1 MPTCVFKKCKNHSR
15 KRNKSDGI
23 SYFHFPQNEVHRE
36 RWRKIVAQERGEEFF
51 KANDANVVC
60 SDHFAESDKYIT
72 SKGLRRIKKSAIPH
86 IEINQEQINKLGK
99 RHISSSSTSLNQQEP
114 NVEIMSD
121 EEGESETKK
130 ARTEVPSPTSTSPH
144 LATVI
149 IVSEELQYETETA
162 LGMETTQNISFRLP
176 MGDGN
181 VVMEQA
187 QKEPDQVAVLEN
199 VLQCITPAVSPSTS
213 IGSAFDSPHKS
224 NMRKDLIKCRQLIL
238 KKNKQINT
246 LQKKVAR
253 MKKKMASMKT
263 AMTVLRKQKDVETD
277 LSRLCVCKYDV

>member
-1 MPTCVFKKCKNHSR
+1 
-15 KRNKSDGI
+15 
-23 SYFHFPQNEVHRE
+23 
-36 RWRKIVAQERGEEFF
+36 
-51 KANDANVVC
+51 
-60 SDHFAESDKYIT
+60 
-72 SKGLRRIKKSAIPH
+72 
-86 IEINQEQINKLGK
+86 
-99 RHISSSSTSLNQQEP
+99 
-114 NVEIMSD
+114 MSD

-144 LATVI
+144 LAT
-149 IVSEELQYETETA
+149 
-162 LGMETTQNISFRLP
+162 
-176 MGDGN
+176 

>member
-86 IEINQEQINKLGK
+86 IE
-99 RHISSSSTSLNQQEP
+99 
-114 NVEIMSD
+114 VEIMSD

>member
-114 NVEIMSD
+114 N
-121 EEGESETKK
+121 
-130 ARTEVPSPTSTSPH
+130 
-144 LATVI
+144 VI